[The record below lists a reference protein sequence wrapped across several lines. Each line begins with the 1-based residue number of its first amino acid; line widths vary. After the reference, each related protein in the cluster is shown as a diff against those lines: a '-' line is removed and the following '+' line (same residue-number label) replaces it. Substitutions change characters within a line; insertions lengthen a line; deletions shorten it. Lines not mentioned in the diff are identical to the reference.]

1 MLFVIEK
8 NHYCILACHIFMFEC
23 VLHTVK
29 TNHLRL
35 LVFLNTGVQSSIYR
49 SDSRASSRE
58 QALKKVR
65 SLVYFWAYH
74 VWTLR
79 RNCKSN
85 KKMLYF
91 HVKLIF
97 FWFCRMKVEKTK
109 AFLSSSNDVRILK
122 QMGPEV
128 GEMSWLC
135 FYRDIGRYK
144 LYELKQKHTTK

>member
-8 NHYCILACHIFMFEC
+8 KNHYCIPVCHIFMFEC

-109 AFLSSSNDVRILK
+109 AFLSSSNVMWGIWSKWDLRL
-122 QMGPEV
+122 
-128 GEMSWLC
+128 
-135 FYRDIGRYK
+135 GRCHDCAFTETLGGTNYMN
-144 LYELKQKHTTK
+144 

>member
-1 MLFVIEK
+1 MCPIKSVSHVPITDMLFVIEK

-65 SLVYFWAYH
+65 SLVYF
-74 VWTLR
+74 
-79 RNCKSN
+79 
-85 KKMLYF
+85 
-91 HVKLIF
+91 
-97 FWFCRMKVEKTK
+97 
-109 AFLSSSNDVRILK
+109 
-122 QMGPEV
+122 
-128 GEMSWLC
+128 
-135 FYRDIGRYK
+135 
-144 LYELKQKHTTK
+144 

>member
-1 MLFVIEK
+1 MSYIHVWMCTAHSK
-8 NHYCILACHIFMFEC
+8 NKPLKIAC
-23 VLHTVK
+23 VLKHWCTEFNIQVWFK
-29 TNHLRL
+29 SVFTRAGSQKGEITC
-35 LVFLNTGVQSSIYR
+35 VFLSLSCLNITKKLQIK
-49 SDSRASSRE
+49 
-58 QALKKVR
+58 LKNVVF
-65 SLVYFWAYH
+65 SF
-74 VWTLR
+74 
-79 RNCKSN
+79 
-85 KKMLYF
+85 F
-91 HVKLIF
+91 ELIF